1 MTAVGKATDPRWPA
15 CARRLGLPLE
25 EPVQWEME
33 ALDPGALHHRVLDVV
48 DRCTDR
54 AVLTAVLAEE
64 RRQRRELDALRC
76 IWRERH
82 P

>member
-1 MTAVGKATDPRWPA
+1 MGKAADPRRPT
-15 CARRLGLPLE
+15 CAGRLGLPLE

-33 ALDPGALHHRVLDVV
+33 ALDPGAPHHLVLDVV
-48 DRCTDR
+48 DRRTDR

-64 RRQRRELDALRC
+64 RPQRRELDALRRV
-76 IWRERH
+76 WRERH